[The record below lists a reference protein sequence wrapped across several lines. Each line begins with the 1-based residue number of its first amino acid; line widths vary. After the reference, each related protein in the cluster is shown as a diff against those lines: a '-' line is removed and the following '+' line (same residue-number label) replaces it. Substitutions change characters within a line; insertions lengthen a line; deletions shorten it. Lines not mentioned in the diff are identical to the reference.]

1 MSGTNIADTHEV
13 EVADP
18 ADKLFLL
25 LQLGKNSSSSFTMR
39 RTQSEDNKGHQACAA
54 RQPARELLC
63 LSRGN
68 ICPHESCLPE
78 MHYTR
83 RLNTTKPVLP
93 PLSDPNKQ
101 EEVRYLA
108 MFRDFYGIPA
118 TTDIV

>member
-25 LQLGKNSSSSFTMR
+25 LQLGKNSSSFTMS
-39 RTQSEDNKGHQACAA
+39 RTQNADNKGHQACAA
-54 RQPARELLC
+54 LQPARELLC

-68 ICPHESCLPE
+68 ICLHKCCSSE

-83 RLNTTKPVLP
+83 RLDTAEQVLTL
-93 PLSDPNKQ
+93 LSDPNIQ
-101 EEVRYLA
+101 EETRYLA
-108 MFRDFYGIPA
+108 MFRNFYGIPA
-118 TTDIV
+118 TTIIA